1 MKSFGEVTRK
11 SYTVNVPRKLC
22 RDVMFIHEAVHGSN
36 NASPTLSFWG
46 SRTQPT
52 QVPLRT

>member
-22 RDVMFIHEAVHGSN
+22 RDVMFFHEAFHGSYY
-36 NASPTLSFWG
+36 ASPTLCSCG